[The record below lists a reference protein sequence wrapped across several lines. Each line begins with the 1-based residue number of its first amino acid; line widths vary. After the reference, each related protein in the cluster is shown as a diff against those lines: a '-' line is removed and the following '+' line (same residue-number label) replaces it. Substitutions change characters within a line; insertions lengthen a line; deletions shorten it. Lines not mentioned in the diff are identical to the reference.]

1 MDGLTATELRTQI
14 KENALIALPNVVGK
28 IQAMGMKP
36 SGFLILITRKPQSA
50 LYTAGVGY
58 QTLTGF
64 KEIAHW
70 ADEGGVMDALRG
82 LLDVMAKGAGRYAR
96 A

>member
-14 KENALIALPNVVGK
+14 KENALVALPNVVRK

-36 SGFLILITRKPQSA
+36 SGFLILITSKPQSA

-64 KEIAHW
+64 KQIAHW
-70 ADEGGVMDALRG
+70 DNEGSVMDALRG

-96 A
+96 V